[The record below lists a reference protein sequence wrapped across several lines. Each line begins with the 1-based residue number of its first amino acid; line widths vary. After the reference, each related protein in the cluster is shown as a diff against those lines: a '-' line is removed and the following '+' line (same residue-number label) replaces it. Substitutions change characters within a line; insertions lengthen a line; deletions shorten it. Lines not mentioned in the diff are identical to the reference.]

1 MAVLILVVMDD
12 PLREQVATSLNFRE
26 PLTFI
31 LLKYLQRASKSS
43 TL

>member
-1 MAVLILVVMDD
+1 L
-12 PLREQVATSLNFRE
+12 PLPLNFRE